1 MPHGHGLTDFLYQR
15 DERLLLLRSLSG
27 GGRIGFVVCG
37 AGGRYRPGIR
47 ARGAP
52 ASAMKNGHC
61 QIQIQPHGPNPA
73 STALSSGTITRF
85 LPLRSAVAVGSS

>member
-15 DERLLLLRSLSG
+15 DERLLLLRSLTG

-47 ARGAP
+47 ARAAP
-52 ASAMKNGHC
+52 AFAMKNGHC
-61 QIQIQPHGPNPA
+61 QIQIQPHRAKPGQYRFVERHNY
-73 STALSSGTITRF
+73 SLSS
-85 LPLRSAVAVGSS
+85 SAQRGSGG